1 MTPGGGKPIT
11 QTFRLINDPRA
22 PATAADQLA
31 QFNFLMRIRNRVS
44 EANEAVISM
53 RHVKSEID
61 ARLKQAPAEAM
72 QELTTEGK
80 SLGTNLTGVE
90 AEVYQ
95 IKNQSGQDPL
105 NYPIKL
111 NNKLAAL
118 TGVVASAPGKPTAQ
132 SVQVFNELDGK
143 LGAQTKRMDK
153 IYAEDLKRYNELL
166 KKYKLPEIDPKPK
179 PKVAM

>member
-1 MTPGGGKPIT
+1 
-11 QTFRLINDPRA
+11 
-22 PATAADQLA
+22 
-31 QFNFLMRIRNRVS
+31 
-44 EANEAVISM
+44 M

-61 ARLKQAPAEAM
+61 ARLKQAPSQAV
-72 QELTTEGK
+72 QELTAEGK
-80 SLGTNLTGVE
+80 ALGTNLTGVE

-118 TGVVASAPGKPTAQ
+118 TGVVGSAPGKPTAQ
-132 SVQVFNELDGK
+132 SVQVYNELVGK
-143 LGAQTKRMDK
+143 LQVQTKKMDK
-153 IYAEDLKRYNELL
+153 LYTDDLKRYNELL
-166 KKYKLPEIDPKPK
+166 KKYGLPEIDPKPK